1 MELARLDDERE
12 RLRKLFAKHGFA
24 PNPLLDQHFLLSSD
38 VAIRLVEV
46 AEVGRDDVVLDLGAG
61 HGNISLAASRK
72 AGKVLALEKDRRLIP
87 ILRENVS
94 ACGNVIVIHA
104 DFLRAQLPHFSK
116 LVSNPPYSIAEA
128 LLNRLIWRGVTRASL
143 LFPEPLAK
151 RLAAKPAS
159 QEETLLTYKVRL
171 AYNVVLHERVGRYYF
186 YPETEHDAVIVAL
199 EPASPSYTSRFM
211 LSFLRQTD
219 KKTRNALRNTLQ
231 QVKGLSKREATRAV
245 ELSPLDDSILQRRV
259 ARLSLK
265 QIRAIEETFAAQA

>member
-1 MELARLDDERE
+1 MELAGLDDERE
-12 RLRKLFAKHGFA
+12 RLRKIFAKHGFV

-38 VAIRLVEV
+38 VASRLVEV
-46 AEVGRDDVVLDLGAG
+46 ADVGRSDVVLDLGAG
-61 HGNISLAASRK
+61 HGNITLAASRR

-87 ILRENVS
+87 ILRENV
-94 ACGNVIVIHA
+94 ATCDNVVVISA
-104 DFLRAQLPHFSK
+104 DFLKAQLPHFSK
-116 LVSNPPYSIAEA
+116 LVSNPPYSLAEA
-128 LLNRLIWRGVTRASL
+128 LLNRLIRRGVAGASL
-143 LFPEPLAK
+143 LFPEPLAR
-151 RLAAKPAS
+151 RLTAKPGS

-171 AYNVVLHERVGRYYF
+171 AYDVVLHERVRRYHF

-199 EPASPSYTSRFM
+199 KPASPSYTSRFM

-245 ELSPLDDSILQRRV
+245 ELSPLDDSILQRWV

-265 QIRAIEETFAAQA
+265 QIRVIEETFAAHA